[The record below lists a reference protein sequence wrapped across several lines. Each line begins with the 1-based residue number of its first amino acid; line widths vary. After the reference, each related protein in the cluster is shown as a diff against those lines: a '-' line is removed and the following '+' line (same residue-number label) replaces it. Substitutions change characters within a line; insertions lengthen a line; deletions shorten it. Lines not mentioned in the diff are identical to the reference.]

1 MQSLNLGLL
10 LSIFIVVFQSPAMA
24 QKPGREVSFQ
34 TVSRLTETVLPLL
47 EVRGSTLSEMLQY
60 VEMKFIAFNPGN
72 DDFRVIIQQP
82 AIAPLVLPGQSP
94 PTDPNSLAISLS
106 VKAIPMLELLKMIAE
121 LSQTKF
127 RIEGNTVIFA
137 WQSDEGAFF
146 KFYDT
151 NDWKFEAQRIFSGLN
166 DPNNVFFKAVAREA
180 ELRRAQDANFYTDD
194 SWPLR
199 LATIVAEKYQVTP
212 QQGNPSINPLEF
224 KPAKVAANEQES
236 DQRGM
241 SPQEIAHTAM
251 PSVFTIVMTDSSG
264 QSVSFGS
271 GFLVKED
278 MLVTNFHVINVDT
291 VNGGYITG
299 NGLASPVQI
308 VSVAYVDEAADIAVV
323 KAQTPVGKPLILGS
337 SSGLKIGAEVFVIGS
352 PKGLGGTFSAG
363 ILSAMREVNQLFQ
376 LQISAPISSG
386 SSGGPVLDHKGEVIG
401 IAVSSIKTGQ
411 NLNFAI
417 PVDYLIA
424 LLQGTRGRQL
434 K

>member
-1 MQSLNLGLL
+1 
-10 LSIFIVVFQSPAMA
+10 
-24 QKPGREVSFQ
+24 
-34 TVSRLTETVLPLL
+34 
-47 EVRGSTLSEMLQY
+47 
-60 VEMKFIAFNPGN
+60 
-72 DDFRVIIQQP
+72 
-82 AIAPLVLPGQSP
+82 
-94 PTDPNSLAISLS
+94 
-106 VKAIPMLELLKMIAE
+106 
-121 LSQTKF
+121 
-127 RIEGNTVIFA
+127 
-137 WQSDEGAFF
+137 
-146 KFYDT
+146 
-151 NDWKFEAQRIFSGLN
+151 
-166 DPNNVFFKAVAREA
+166 
-180 ELRRAQDANFYTDD
+180 
-194 SWPLR
+194 
-199 LATIVAEKYQVTP
+199 
-212 QQGNPSINPLEF
+212 
-224 KPAKVAANEQES
+224 
-236 DQRGM
+236 
-241 SPQEIAHTAM
+241 
-251 PSVFTIVMTDSSG
+251 MTDSSG

-308 VSVAYVDEAADIAVV
+308 ASVAYVDEAADIAVV